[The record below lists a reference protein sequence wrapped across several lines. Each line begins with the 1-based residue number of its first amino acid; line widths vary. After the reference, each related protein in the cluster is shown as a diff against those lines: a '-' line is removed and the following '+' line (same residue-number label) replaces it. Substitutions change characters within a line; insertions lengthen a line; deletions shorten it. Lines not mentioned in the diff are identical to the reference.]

1 MSKENFSIINYTDSE
16 IPKFEEKQGKK
27 YVTYGADD
35 LYGEYLR
42 DLFLASS
49 TNGAIINGVADM
61 IYGGG
66 LNATDREENDQKKA
80 QWLRLQDLLRKSD
93 DDLLKMVA
101 FDLKLYGMS
110 YLNVIWNKARTQIAM
125 IKHLPVHTIR
135 SGVADS
141 DGRSQHSTTTIEQAR
156 RLASKLK
163 GTHLHITIIL
173 FQTMRERLTIS
184 S

>member
-61 IYGGG
+61 IFGGG
-66 LNATDREENDQKKA
+66 LNATDREDNDQKKA

-101 FDLKLYGMS
+101 FDLKLYGLS
-110 YLNVIWNKARTQIAM
+110 YLNVIWHKELSQLAI
-125 IKHLPVHTIR
+125 IKHLQDHNTKNRVP
-135 SGVADS
+135 DS
-141 DGRSQHSTTTIEQAR
+141 DG
-156 RLASKLK
+156 
-163 GTHLHITIIL
+163 
-173 FQTMRERLTIS
+173 
-184 S
+184 